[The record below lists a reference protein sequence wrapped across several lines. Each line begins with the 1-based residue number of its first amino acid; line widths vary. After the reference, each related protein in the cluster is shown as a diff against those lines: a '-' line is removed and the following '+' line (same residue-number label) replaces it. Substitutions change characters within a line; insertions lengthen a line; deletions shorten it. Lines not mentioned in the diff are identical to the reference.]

1 MLNEKI
7 KWLKT
12 LGFIN
17 SNISR
22 FDMRYNM
29 KYVLLN
35 KIKIRGV
42 AQIKKVFK
50 YVNE

>member
-1 MLNEKI
+1 MVENF
-7 KWLKT
+7 
-12 LGFIN
+12 GFYN